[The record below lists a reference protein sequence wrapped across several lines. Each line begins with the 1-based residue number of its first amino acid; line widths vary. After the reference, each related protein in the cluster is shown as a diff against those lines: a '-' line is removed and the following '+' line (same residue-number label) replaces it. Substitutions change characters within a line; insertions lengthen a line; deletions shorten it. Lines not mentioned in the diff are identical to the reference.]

1 MQKRLVRFLFLNGM
15 NIKIIK
21 DKISIE
27 EAKIIGAEFY
37 DDMVKG
43 ACDIA
48 TGTITLGGEYH
59 IDAAKVLIENG
70 SKGDDIWG
78 FNVVFGKPKDERIEY
93 TALINIRPASG
104 NRDMYIQDEKVRNKV
119 KEIVD
124 SKIL

>member
-43 ACDIA
+43 TCDIA
-48 TGTITLGGEYH
+48 TGAVALGGEYH

-78 FNVVFGKPKDERIEY
+78 FNIVFGKPKDERIEY

-104 NRDMYIQDEKVRNKV
+104 NRDMYIQDEKVRSSV
-119 KEIVD
+119 KTIVD
-124 SKIL
+124 EKIL